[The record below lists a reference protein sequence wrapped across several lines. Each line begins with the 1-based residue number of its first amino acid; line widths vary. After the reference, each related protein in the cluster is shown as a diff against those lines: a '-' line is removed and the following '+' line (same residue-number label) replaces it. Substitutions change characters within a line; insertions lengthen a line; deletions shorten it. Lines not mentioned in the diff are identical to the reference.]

1 MNNIELLS
9 PARNAEIGIEA
20 INHGADAVYI
30 GPPRFGARASA
41 SNSFEDIEKL
51 VAYAHLF
58 RAKVYVTLN
67 TIFEDSELEEV
78 YSLIVKLYNIG
89 VDALIIQ
96 DMSILEMN
104 IPPIPLH
111 ASTQCDI
118 RTLEKVQFLEKCGF
132 RQVVL
137 ARETSIDTMK
147 YIAAN
152 SNVALEAFVHGALCV
167 SYSGR
172 CYLSQYQCNR
182 SANRGVC
189 AQLCRVKYNLLDA
202 DNNILIS
209 DKHLLSLK
217 DFNASLYL
225 KKMIDAGISSF
236 KIEGRLKDMEYVK
249 TITAYYRLLIDRI
262 LDGTQYK
269 KTSSGKIKIFFTP
282 DIEKTFYRGSTSYF
296 LEKREDNISSFD
308 TPKSKGKYVGNVKQI
323 TNSWFSLDRNV
334 EKFSNGDG
342 ICFIDRNGEFEG
354 IRINKVDGDKLYPLN
369 MPNFNRGT
377 SIYKNYD
384 VNYNKLLVNKSAER
398 KLPVKITIYE
408 TENGLCFETIDS
420 DNIMSKYEIQS
431 SFELAKNSDS
441 MKRVWRENFSK
452 LGNTIFELEEL
463 NFMLTQMYFIPS
475 SLLNQWKNIIVQNH
489 LEARKISYQRECFEI
504 HPTCHPYVSDKKID
518 YSLNVHN
525 TLSKKF
531 YERHGLENVP
541 MSFESQSVRVEEV
554 ELMRTKYCIKYAL
567 GYCSKNINKPQIK
580 EPLFLS
586 NGKDKYRLLFD
597 CKNCEM
603 IIKKG

>member
-167 SYSGR
+167 SYSGL

-217 DFNASLYL
+217 DFNASSYL

-249 TITAYYRLLIDRI
+249 TITAYYRLLIDGI

-296 LEKREDNISSFD
+296 LEKREDDMSSFD

-384 VNYNKLLVNKSAER
+384 VNYNKLLVNKSAEL
-398 KLPVKITIYE
+398 KLPVQITIYE
-408 TENGLCFETIDS
+408 TDNGLCFETIDS

>member
-147 YIAAN
+147 YIADN

-189 AQLCRVKYNLLDA
+189 AQLCRVKYNLIDA

-217 DFNASLYL
+217 DFNASFYL
-225 KKMIDAGISSF
+225 NI
-236 KIEGRLKDMEYVK
+236 Y
-249 TITAYYRLLIDRI
+249 LL
-262 LDGTQYK
+262 
-269 KTSSGKIKIFFTP
+269 
-282 DIEKTFYRGSTSYF
+282 
-296 LEKREDNISSFD
+296 
-308 TPKSKGKYVGNVKQI
+308 
-323 TNSWFSLDRNV
+323 
-334 EKFSNGDG
+334 
-342 ICFIDRNGEFEG
+342 
-354 IRINKVDGDKLYPLN
+354 
-369 MPNFNRGT
+369 
-377 SIYKNYD
+377 
-384 VNYNKLLVNKSAER
+384 
-398 KLPVKITIYE
+398 
-408 TENGLCFETIDS
+408 
-420 DNIMSKYEIQS
+420 
-431 SFELAKNSDS
+431 
-441 MKRVWRENFSK
+441 
-452 LGNTIFELEEL
+452 
-463 NFMLTQMYFIPS
+463 
-475 SLLNQWKNIIVQNH
+475 
-489 LEARKISYQRECFEI
+489 
-504 HPTCHPYVSDKKID
+504 
-518 YSLNVHN
+518 
-525 TLSKKF
+525 
-531 YERHGLENVP
+531 
-541 MSFESQSVRVEEV
+541 
-554 ELMRTKYCIKYAL
+554 
-567 GYCSKNINKPQIK
+567 
-580 EPLFLS
+580 
-586 NGKDKYRLLFD
+586 
-597 CKNCEM
+597 
-603 IIKKG
+603 